1 MPPLP
6 EGAVARLG
14 RGMIEAVQYSP
25 DGSRLAVGGSV
36 GIWLHDAHTGET
48 VSLLTVHGHDV
59 SSVFSPDGRTLASG
73 SNDGTVLL
81 WAVTGDQSEPKAHG
95 NEQASTKD
103 GEQAQSPLPP
113 ATEILED
120 TFGQWP
126 DCLSGAYRLMRAGD
140 RITLTVTATRR
151 PNPVWHPYTPV
162 QKLFVLPPALR
173 PPFALVRESA
183 VEVLPTGRSH
193 WAGADGDVPAAW
205 SRLQIAPDGSVRYS
219 AVPPSR
225 IRWITP
231 EPAELPAAFHLHA
244 HSGVPRRR
252 PTAVS
257 FWIFWR
263 KPGWGSMV

>member
-1 MPPLP
+1 M
-6 EGAVARLG
+6 
-14 RGMIEAVQYSP
+14 
-25 DGSRLAVGGSV
+25 
-36 GIWLHDAHTGET
+36 
-48 VSLLTVHGHDV
+48 
-59 SSVFSPDGRTLASG
+59 
-73 SNDGTVLL
+73 
-81 WAVTGDQSEPKAHG
+81 TGDQSEPKAHG

-140 RITLTVTATRR
+140 RRITLTVTAIRR
-151 PNPVWHPYTPV
+151 PNPVWHPCTPV

-193 WAGADGDVPAAW
+193 RAGADGDVPAAW

-244 HSGVPRRR
+244 QWGTTPAANGRVVLDILAQTWLGGDGVALPPGMVTLNSEGRVAALRWKGWDGGSFHLALLV
-252 PTAVS
+252 PELAELTALTRLDLS
-257 FWIFWR
+257 APIAIGTIPPESCTHR
-263 KPGWGSMV
+263 QPAAHPPGCGGLR